1 MGKTLDE
8 IGPDT
13 PLRLREAAQIAFPN
27 GGMTESGLRREAKRG
42 NLTIERIAGK
52 DFTTLAAIKRMREL
66 CRATQRESASGS
78 EKSAVTPPDV
88 SARQNGLSGTETSRS
103 AQAAVAMIAKGLKR
117 RSPPTSPRGIAPTQA
132 NVIPINCK

>member
-52 DFTTLAAIKRMREL
+52 DFTTLAAIREWWKAVEKA
-66 CRATQRESASGS
+66 RRKAERE
-78 EKSAVTPPDV
+78 E
-88 SARQNGLSGTETSRS
+88 
-103 AQAAVAMIAKGLKR
+103 AKAKAG
-117 RSPPTSPRGIAPTQA
+117 A
-132 NVIPINCK
+132 